1 MMFDHFSTLLLLLL
15 QIVNQMKKVFYI
27 LLLPYNVTEQQCT
40 LQCVTVIIISS
51 SPVWARQIYLTGSYA
66 RKFGRQPSY
75 GAAVRLLLDTRKTRQ
90 ELIRSSNDLVLIQLS
105 KYAAILQT

>member
-15 QIVNQMKKVFYI
+15 KIVNQMKKVFYI

-75 GAAVRLLLDTRKTRQ
+75 GAAVRLLLDTRKLNPPR
-90 ELIRSSNDLVLIQLS
+90 D
-105 KYAAILQT
+105 